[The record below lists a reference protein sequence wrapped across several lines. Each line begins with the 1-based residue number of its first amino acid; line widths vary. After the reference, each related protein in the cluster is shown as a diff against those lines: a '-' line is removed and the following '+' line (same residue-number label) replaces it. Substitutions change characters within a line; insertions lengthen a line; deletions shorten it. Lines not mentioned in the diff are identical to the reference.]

1 MYQSEQEKK
10 LLNSL
15 DDFEPLKV
23 DGKDK
28 LGKGSFASVSLV
40 RHKES
45 GKLYALKEVPPSL
58 NPRLISLQ
66 ATTLNGILK
75 T

>member
-1 MYQSEQEKK
+1 MYQSEQEQK
-10 LLNSL
+10 LLTSL

-40 RHKES
+40 RHKKT
-45 GKLYALKEVPPSL
+45 GKLYALKEVFSSS
-58 NPRLISLQ
+58 NPRSTSPP
-66 ATTLNGILK
+66 ATT
-75 T
+75 